1 MPENGSRPRL
11 PRACYTAVMSSSLL
25 FSLSAFAAM
34 LPAAI
39 YGLLT
44 RHDGDKAGAQFWAL
58 LAVAVAGAL
67 AWTWT
72 QFSHGWHTGFAASLW
87 LTVSATLLLFAGLVA
102 VLPDARK
109 LGVLLLPYLALLALI
124 ALLWERAPERALA
137 APLSP
142 WAMLH
147 IAMAVLAYAF
157 ATLAAVAAVG
167 VILRERAL
175 KARAGRAGGAT
186 SWLAGLPAVAE
197 GERLQTRLLLA
208 AAIMLAAGLATGMAT
223 QIVEFGAWL
232 PLTHKVVLSF
242 VAFVVVVGLLML
254 HVRLGLAGRR
264 AARALLAAYLLLS
277 LAYPGVKFVTD
288 VLVGPR

>member
-1 MPENGSRPRL
+1 
-11 PRACYTAVMSSSLL
+11 MSSSLL

-34 LPAAI
+34 LPAAV

-44 RHDGDKAGAQFWAL
+44 RPDGDRAGAQFWAL
-58 LAVAVAGAL
+58 LVVALAGAL

-72 QFSHGWHTGFAASLW
+72 QFSGGWHTGFAASLW
-87 LTVSATLLLFAGLVA
+87 LTISATLLLFAGLIATQPV
-102 VLPDARK
+102 ARK
-109 LGVLLLPYLALLALI
+109 LAGLLLPYLALLALI
-124 ALLWERAPERALA
+124 ALLWERAPERALG
-137 APLSP
+137 APLTP

-147 IAMAVLAYAF
+147 IAMAILAYAF

-167 VILRERAL
+167 VIVRERAL
-175 KARAGRAGGAT
+175 KARSGKAGGT
-186 SWLAGLPAVAE
+186 LSWLANLPAVAE

-208 AAIMLAAGLATGMAT
+208 AAILLAAGIGTGMAT

-232 PLTHKVVLSF
+232 PLNHKVVLAL
-242 VAFVVVVGLLML
+242 VAFVVVVGLLLL

-288 VLVGPR
+288 VVIGPR

>member
-1 MPENGSRPRL
+1 
-11 PRACYTAVMSSSLL
+11 MSTGLL

-34 LPAAI
+34 LPAAL

-44 RHDGDKAGAQFWAL
+44 RDRGDMAGARFWPL
-58 LAVAVAGAL
+58 LAVALTGAL
-67 AWTWT
+67 AWTWI
-72 QFSHGWHTGFAASLW
+72 QFSGGWHTGFAASLW
-87 LTVSATLLLFAGLVA
+87 LTISATLLLFSGLSAMVRE
-102 VLPDARK
+102 ARK
-109 LGVLLLPYLALLALI
+109 LGVLLLPYLALLALL
-124 ALLWERAPERALA
+124 ALLWERAPERALG

-147 IAMAVLAYAF
+147 IAIAILAYAF
-157 ATLAAVAAVG
+157 ASLAAVAAVG

-175 KARAGRAGGAT
+175 KARAGKGAGAT

-208 AAIMLAAGLATGMAT
+208 AAIMLAAGIATGIAT

-232 PLTHKVVLSF
+232 PLNHKVVFSL
-242 VAFVVVVGLLML
+242 VAFVVVAGLLVL

-288 VLVGPR
+288 VVIGPR